1 MSPFTFQ
8 KLSVWDVGY
17 GLALASV
24 SVMAY
29 KASSVIT
36 PLFLH
41 APADAVNKLWTMI
54 SAVFVFRDTRV
65 NSLSA
70 GTSRLLATFVSFLLC
85 LIYLS
90 CFPAHPLGMMAV
102 IAMGTPIMMLL
113 ERRSDIGL
121 TAITTAVVMI
131 VATSKPEI
139 AWQQPCLRLMDTI
152 TGVMVGI
159 AFKWLASFLFYRFTG
174 EEGR

>member
-1 MSPFTFQ
+1 LVGVQVFGIHLMSPFTFQ

-90 CFPAHPLGMMAV
+90 CFPAHPLGMMA
-102 IAMGTPIMMLL
+102 GHP
-113 ERRSDIGL
+113 DHD
-121 TAITTAVVMI
+121 
-131 VATSKPEI
+131 VA
-139 AWQQPCLRLMDTI
+139 
-152 TGVMVGI
+152 G
-159 AFKWLASFLFYRFTG
+159 ASFRHRFDGNHDRCRHDRCHKQT
-174 EEGR
+174 